1 MSVLR
6 LNFHFESLRGV
17 FAEHGIYLLETLLDG
32 QTRWGDR
39 PMEQPYQG
47 RSAMANPYVN
57 FGSGDRYDIFTVRA
71 IVQRLGKA
79 SQLAAIEA
87 ELQVLEQA
95 KSDDDDQTHRAVA
108 IN

>member
-6 LNFHFESLRGV
+6 LSFRLETIRGV

-57 FGSGDRYDIFTVRA
+57 FGAGDRYDIFTIRA
-71 IVQRLGKA
+71 IVERLGKTA
-79 SQLAAIEA
+79 KLAAIEA
-87 ELQVLEQA
+87 EMQILEQS
-95 KSDDDDQTHRAVA
+95 KGDDAPPQKPVTV
-108 IN
+108 N

>member
-6 LNFHFESLRGV
+6 LNFHLESIRAV

-39 PMEQPYQG
+39 PMEEPYQG

-57 FGSGDRYDIFTVRA
+57 FGSGDRYDIFTIRA
-71 IVQRLGKA
+71 VVQRLGKA
-79 SQLAAIEA
+79 SKLAAIEA

-95 KSDDDDQTHRAVA
+95 KGDDDQPPRAAVV
-108 IN
+108 N